1 MFNVA
6 VAAKFSTQ
14 AKIKY
19 TELQLTDLLSLGLTY
34 AKKFTS
40 FCQVLK
46 DSSKRKSVPFF
57 CVTVYSLCRRRTYS
71 TSSGEDGEHD
81 VDAVEVVAAAE
92 ELVEQVE
99 LGDEVDEVEQLGAG
113 VQDDQVVA
121 ASVAAD
127 QLTQNATWPPHRHTL
142 LTRVET

>member
-1 MFNVA
+1 MH
-6 VAAKFSTQ
+6 AKENRF
-14 AKIKY
+14 
-19 TELQLTDLLSLGLTY
+19 L
-34 AKKFTS
+34 
-40 FCQVLK
+40 
-46 DSSKRKSVPFF
+46 FF

-71 TSSGEDGEHD
+71 TSSGKDCEQY

-121 ASVAAD
+121 ASVAAN